1 MANVPY
7 CLWVLAHNLLLLIAL
22 RAVDAEVP
30 LLLEAVNR
38 NQLAV
43 FLVANPLTGIVNLSM
58 RTIYTADVTAV
69 GVLTGYLATVCGVAV
84 ALRRCRLKL

>member
-1 MANVPY
+1 M
-7 CLWVLAHNLLLLIAL
+7 
-22 RAVDAEVP
+22 VDAEVP
-30 LLLEAVNR
+30 LLLNAVNR

-58 RTIYTADVTAV
+58 RTIYTPDATALW
-69 GVLTGYLATVCGVAV
+69 VLAGYLAAVCGVAV